1 MHTFNEPT
9 PTNPELGYGAFVI
22 DRFDELISEA
32 GKQSREHIRKQNRE
46 HNHDSRTYAMQP
58 IGEAGIESAM
68 VTPAVRSPKQAYEL
82 FMVNRTGSQHGASS
96 YNFLPVNPTS
106 FGDSMFPL
114 VHAQRGVDGRV
125 LQLEGRV
132 ARIRDRSEPLQVHGA
147 FAPSEIAESIGGLR
161 VVTPLELAKHREWN
175 GLSVRME
182 TSAGSLLSLMHT
194 INEARTSEAFSGR
207 TKAIRALGE
216 MARSY
221 A

>member
-1 MHTFNEPT
+1 MHTFNEPA

-32 GKQSREHIRKQNRE
+32 GKQSREH
-46 HNHDSRTYAMQP
+46 HHDSRTYAIQS
-58 IGEAGIESAM
+58 IGEADIESAM
-68 VTPAVRSPKQAYEL
+68 VTPAVGSPKQAYEL
-82 FMVNRTGSQHGASS
+82 FMVSRTGSQHGASS
-96 YNFLPVNPTS
+96 YDFLPVNPTS

-114 VHAQRGVDGRV
+114 VHAQGVDGRV

-132 ARIRDRSEPLQVHGA
+132 ARIRDRSEPLQMHGA
-147 FAPSEIAESIGGLR
+147 FAPSDIAESVGALR
-161 VVTPLELAKHREWN
+161 VVTPRELAKYREWN
-175 GLSVRME
+175 ELSVRVD
-182 TSAGSLLSLMHT
+182 TDSGSLLSLMHR